1 MVPDDNMQGSNMQGS
16 NMPDKLQPH
25 LLVGAR
31 ALHALS
37 AGEAA
42 QFDRHLAGCDS
53 CAEELKGFR
62 ETLALVGSHTPST
75 PRPALRATVLRTAD
89 ITPQLP
95 PPTVEPA
102 PGGSEVLDRTAGVTK
117 ARGAAARRRHRSP
130 RLLLA
135 AAAVAVAIIAGAV
148 AFGVTGGQN
157 GTSEADMMHCVE
169 QATDA
174 HVLSPDVG
182 SRGAVTMAPS
192 CHAAVVQPAGLP
204 APPSGMVYQLWVM
217 TGAQARSMGM
227 MHDNAAGAMPM
238 MVAATR
244 SGDTAI
250 DITVEPA
257 GGSERPTSDPV
268 WRVDLPT

>member
-1 MVPDDNMQGSNMQGS
+1 MAQDNNMQGSNMQGS

-37 AGEAA
+37 AGEVA
-42 QFDRHLAGCDS
+42 QFDGHLAGCGS

-62 ETLALVGSHTPST
+62 ETLALVGSHTPLT
-75 PRPALRATVLRTAD
+75 PRPALRSSVLRAAD

-95 PPTVEPA
+95 PTPA
-102 PGGSEVLDRTAGVTK
+102 EQAAGAVAVADQPGGVTSD
-117 ARGAAARRRHRSP
+117 RGAAARRRHRSP

-157 GTSEADMMHCVE
+157 GTSEADMMHCVQ

-182 SRGAVTMAPS
+182 SRGAVTMAAS

-204 APPSGMVYQLWVM
+204 APPNGMVYQLWVM
-217 TGAQARSMGM
+217 AGAQARSMGM

-238 MVAATR
+238 MVTVTR

-257 GGSERPTSDPV
+257 GGSANPTSDPV
-268 WRVDLPT
+268 WRVDLPA